1 VPDVESQDRHPACC
15 FIPLQSK
22 IGNRNSKLPMGGIAQ
37 LVERQL
43 CKLEVRGSNPLASSL
58 RSRRRRE
65 CGLSRRSLGVGGHVF
80 GLPQSSRELRLGKP
94 VMKQFFY
101 VYILQSEVNPQ
112 RFYTGLTDDLRTR
125 LKNHNSGRIIHTSK
139 WKPWQVK
146 TYIALCDRDRAA
158 RLERYL
164 KSASGRAFA
173 KRHL

>member
-1 VPDVESQDRHPACC
+1 MGSGLFVFFLAIENR
-15 FIPLQSK
+15 QSK
-22 IGNRNSKLPMGGIAQ
+22 FETSYGGIAQ

-58 RSRRRRE
+58 RSRRREERR
-65 CGLSRRSLGVGGHVF
+65 LSRRSLGEGGHLF
-80 GLPQSSRELRLGKP
+80 GLLHFSRELRLGKP

-125 LKNHNSGRIIHTSK
+125 LKNHNSGRIVHTSK
-139 WKPWQVK
+139 WKPWRLK
-146 TYIALCDRDRAA
+146 AYIALSGRSRAA
-158 RLERYL
+158 QLELYL
-164 KSASGRAFA
+164 KSASGRAFT